1 MDLKEAVSC
10 FESMGFEVVVERNL
24 HYVDMIRLLSSV
36 VKGCHS
42 TENICSVPLGDK
54 IITRVWMKDSYT
66 T

>member
-10 FESMGFEVVVERNL
+10 FESMAFEVVVERNL
-24 HYVDMIRLLSSV
+24 HYVDMMRLLSNV
-36 VKGCHS
+36 AQGRHS
-42 TENICSVPLGDK
+42 IEHICSVPLGDK